1 MKISQGIAIGVGV
14 ALLAIA
20 VSATTKNRELN
31 IQIAAQRDLIE
42 QKSQL
47 VDSLHD
53 ELFNANSIIGRVE
66 LSLEHLNE
74 VEPKA
79 FIEYARFYDHETE

>member
-31 IQIAAQRDLIE
+31 MQIAAQRDLIE

-79 FIEYARFYDHETE
+79 FIEYSKYYDHETE

>member
-1 MKISQGIAIGVGV
+1 MKISQGIAVGVGV

-20 VSATTKNRELN
+20 VTATTKNRELN

-53 ELFNANSIIGRVE
+53 ELFTANSIIGRVE
-66 LSLEHLNE
+66 LTLEHLNE

>member
-79 FIEYARFYDHETE
+79 FIEYSKYYDHETE